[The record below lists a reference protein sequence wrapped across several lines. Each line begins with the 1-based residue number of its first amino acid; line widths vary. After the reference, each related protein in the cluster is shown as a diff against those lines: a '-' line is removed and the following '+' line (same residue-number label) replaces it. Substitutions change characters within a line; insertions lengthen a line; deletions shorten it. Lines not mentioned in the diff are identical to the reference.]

1 MAERA
6 STALPGATVPGRYA
20 ARLVLVLRTLAVR
33 AAPVTKHILIVDDQ
47 ADLLALL
54 RMLLEDQQYQ
64 VSVLQDGTNT
74 LEHVQVHQ
82 PDLIILDL
90 KLADVS
96 GFDVLHALK
105 AHAATADVPVIVYT
119 AAIIEAEAIESLVA
133 RDPRHYVG
141 VSVLQKPF
149 DVDTLLERVSTM
161 LGSAEGRLRE

>member
-1 MAERA
+1 M
-6 STALPGATVPGRYA
+6 
-20 ARLVLVLRTLAVR
+20 
-33 AAPVTKHILIVDDQ
+33 TKHILIVDDQ

-64 VSVLQDGTNT
+64 VSVLQDGTDT

-105 AHAATADVPVIVYT
+105 AHTATADVPVIVYT
-119 AAIIEAEAIESLVA
+119 AAIIEAEAVESLVA

-141 VSVLQKPF
+141 VTVLQKPF

-161 LGSAEGRLRE
+161 LSSAEGRSRE